1 MRRLKTVLTVL
12 VAAMVLVTCTDYAA
26 FAATGKSFVLGKVNK
41 ANRQTTLVR
50 TTAGPAL
57 QLSTRSSANPPLVVN
72 GRGRVANLNADTVD
86 GVDSSALRTA
96 GSVFTFDVGSATD
109 NVDLTVPLRAGSYHV
124 SYSAHLYGANAGYAE
139 CFFVRDTATG
149 STFFGDN
156 GFDAGAGAPS
166 LSGSGLV
173 TLPAGVT
180 LRLRCLASNPFTT
193 SPDGPIQVAA
203 TRIDALTSGALVPT
217 PATPAD

>member
-50 TTAGPAL
+50 TTTGPAL
-57 QLSTRSSANPPLVVN
+57 QLSTRSSVNPPLVVN

-96 GSVFTFDVGSATD
+96 GFVFTREVTSPTEY
-109 NVDLTVPLRAGSYHV
+109 VDLTVPLPAGDYLV
-124 SYSAHLYGANAGYAE
+124 AFSADLNGADNGAVE
-139 CFFVRDTATG
+139 CYFIRDAATD
-149 STFFGDN
+149 TFFGASRFEAGPGTPALTGS
-156 GFDAGAGAPS
+156 GFAS
-166 LSGSGLV
+166 LS
-173 TLPAGVT
+173 AGVR
-180 LRLRCLASNPFTT
+180 LRLRCLATNTFNT
-193 SPDGPIQVAA
+193 SSDAPIQVVA
-203 TRIDALTSGALVPT
+203 TRLDAVTSGSLADT
-217 PATPAD
+217 PFTPND